1 MLKGKAAIVIGST
14 SGIDL
19 AIATSFAVEVA
30 EHGITSNTICPGYVK
45 TPLVDGQI
53 AERARAH
60 GIPPENVIRDV
71 LLAHQARK
79 HFVTVE
85 EIAALALFLASDA
98 AASITATALAVDGG
112 WTQHQEAGMDRTA
125 GRDPESSDRKL
136 IALALQ
142 GGGAHGA
149 FTWGVIDRLLSFVT
163 SLLQGSK
170 IDRPDMKEMLIHS
183 IRSDEAMSALGVSSK
198 LNADW
203 SFLCFLRDEGRA
215 RAEVWLHDNFDAIGQ
230 RSSIDIRAEF
240 L

>member
-1 MLKGKAAIVIGST
+1 
-14 SGIDL
+14 
-19 AIATSFAVEVA
+19 
-30 EHGITSNTICPGYVK
+30 
-45 TPLVDGQI
+45 
-53 AERARAH
+53 
-60 GIPPENVIRDV
+60 
-71 LLAHQARK
+71 
-79 HFVTVE
+79 
-85 EIAALALFLASDA
+85 
-98 AASITATALAVDGG
+98 
-112 WTQHQEAGMDRTA
+112 MDRTA
-125 GRDPESSDRKL
+125 GRDPESGDRKL

-149 FTWGVIDRLLSFVT
+149 FAWGVIDRLLSFVT

-215 RAEVWLHDNFDAIGQ
+215 RSEAWLHDNFDAIGQ